1 MVYIIRLLE
10 EGGEP
15 FGKLRTG
22 LKFVLLYFVSLR
34 SSYDP
39 SGKNIMRQR
48 EGSSLPGMVGLLLTG
63 LISGIAL
70 LSY

>member
-39 SGKNIMRQR
+39 SGKNIMRQW
-48 EGSSLPGMVGLLLTG
+48 EGSR
-63 LISGIAL
+63 
-70 LSY
+70 